1 MKKTL
6 IAFLVLFVISMGCKK
21 IMDTDPLCACS
32 PVTNPYFSLVIKN
45 ANGVDLLDTT
55 KPGSFNQSQIQL
67 YSKDANGNP
76 KSISFLIRP
85 PFSYGSDQFVYNQ
98 LLAPDIYNAI
108 KSIDDLF
115 YLKIGNNTEYTLN
128 FKFNNYKLE
137 KLLLNGVEL
146 PLQQPGTNYNY
157 VNAIYALTI

>member
-6 IAFLVLFVISMGCKK
+6 IAFLALFVISMGCKK

-45 ANGVDLLDTT
+45 LNGVDLLDTT
-55 KPGSFNQSQIQL
+55 KPGSFDHSQIQL

-76 KSISFLIRP
+76 KSISFVVRP
-85 PFSYGSDQFVYNQ
+85 PFSYGSDQFIYNQ
-98 LLAPDIYNAI
+98 LLAPDISMLA
-108 KSIDDLF
+108 KSIDDVF
-115 YLKIGNNTEYTLN
+115 YLKLGNNAEFALN
-128 FKFNNYKLE
+128 LKFNNFRLE

-146 PLQQPGTNYNY
+146 PLQQPGTNYTY
-157 VNAIYALTI
+157 VDAIYALII